1 MFTSVSP
8 NSEPPQSR
16 KAAGFAGKHYLYQ
29 GPLKPSSLAEFKIN
43 LSMQNFI
50 PFLVLSD
57 LNPVLTEHKHTS
69 QMTKIAIV
77 DNSIINV
84 LKLLL

>member
-1 MFTSVSP
+1 
-8 NSEPPQSR
+8 
-16 KAAGFAGKHYLYQ
+16 
-29 GPLKPSSLAEFKIN
+29 
-43 LSMQNFI
+43 MQNFI